1 MEYCPGGNLTN
12 RTYTEEQARSIV
24 EKVLSAVAYMHSK
37 GVAHRDIKL
46 ENIMFDRNGEI
57 KMIDFSLAT
66 KYLSNEFSNMTD
78 TVGTLYSMAP
88 QVLEGKGYDYKCD
101 IWSVGVVAYMLL
113 SNQQPFWGPMKAMPW
128 AARREVMMDLIIMC
142 RYAPMNGTNWYGKSE
157 ESKMFVRSLLQYD
170 PDDRPTAAE
179 ALSADWIGQEERMT
193 DATLSR
199 TQRLPPSK
207 VVCLQNEKNVH
218 ITDFRRKAWRLLVN
232 KLSQRETEAL
242 QAKLEQS
249 DIDGQGSVDIK
260 TFLHLL
266 KTGSSLS
273 AEELTLLSFD
283 LKGEEERGLRLPY
296 IDFMIEVHAGRRRNV
311 VENLAAMLDSLDTTG
326 SRLADV
332 GDLAAK
338 VEGLEHISRTV
349 RDELRTAIVA
359 MQTEDGNV
367 STVRVLEW
375 FGKRVAMEQ
384 RDSIRLAPNTLGD
397 KDGL

>member
-1 MEYCPGGNLTN
+1 
-12 RTYTEEQARSIV
+12 
-24 EKVLSAVAYMHSK
+24 MHSK

-57 KMIDFSLAT
+57 KMIDFGLAT

-128 AARREVMMDLIIMC
+128 AARREVMMDLIITC
-142 RYAPMNGTNWYGKSE
+142 RYAPMDGTNWYGKSE
-157 ESKMFVRSLLQYD
+157 DSKIFVRSLLQYD
-170 PDDRPTAAE
+170 PDDRPTATE
-179 ALSADWIGQEERMT
+179 ALSANWIGQQERIP

-199 TQRLPPSK
+199 TERSTPSK
-207 VVCLQNEKNVH
+207 AVCLQNEKNIH

-232 KLSQRETEAL
+232 KLSQRETDAL
-242 QAKLEQS
+242 QAQLEQS

-260 TFLHLL
+260 TFLHHL
-266 KTGSSLS
+266 KRVSSLS
-273 AEELTLLSFD
+273 VEELTVLSFD
-283 LKGEEERGLRLPY
+283 LEGYEERLAGGLRLPY
-296 IDFMIEVHAGRRRNV
+296 IDFMIEVQAGRRRNV
-311 VENLAAMLDSLDTTG
+311 VENLAAMLDRLDTAG
-326 SRLADV
+326 IRVVEVGELASRL
-332 GDLAAK
+332 
-338 VEGLEHISRTV
+338 EGLEQISGTV

-384 RDSIRLAPNTLGD
+384 RDSIRWPPSTQGD